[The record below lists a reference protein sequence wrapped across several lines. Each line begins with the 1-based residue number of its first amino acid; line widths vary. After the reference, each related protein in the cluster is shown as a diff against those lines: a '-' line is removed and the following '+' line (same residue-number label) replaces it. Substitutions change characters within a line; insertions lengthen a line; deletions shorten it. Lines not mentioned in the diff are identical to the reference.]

1 MTIHASLNLLFERY
15 DIEEEG
21 LVEHLKSKFSN
32 EYRLALK
39 DLKDEGVDIP
49 ESEIT
54 PGRIADH
61 IKDEK
66 KFLNEVEKFGK
77 DNSF

>member
-1 MTIHASLNLLFERY
+1 MTIHASLNLLFEKY
-15 DIEEEG
+15 DIDEEG
-21 LVEHLKSKFSN
+21 LVDYLKSKFSN

-49 ESEIT
+49 EYEIT
-54 PGRIADH
+54 PGRIADQ

-77 DNSF
+77 ENSF

>member
-1 MTIHASLNLLFERY
+1 MTIHVSLNLLFEKY
-15 DIEEEG
+15 SIDEEG
-21 LVEHLKSKFSN
+21 LVDHLKSKFSA
-32 EYRLALK
+32 EYKLALK
-39 DLKDEGVDIP
+39 DLKDEGVDSP

>member
-15 DIEEEG
+15 DIDEEG

-49 ESEIT
+49 ESDIT

-77 DNSF
+77 ENSF

>member
-1 MTIHASLNLLFERY
+1 MTIHVSLNLLFEKY
-15 DIEEEG
+15 DIDEEG
-21 LVEHLKSKFSN
+21 LVDYLKSKFSN

-39 DLKDEGVDIP
+39 ELKDEGVDIP

-66 KFLNEVEKFGK
+66 TFLNEVEKFGK

>member
-1 MTIHASLNLLFERY
+1 MNIHVSLNLLFEKY
-15 DIEEEG
+15 DIDEEG
-21 LVEHLKSKFSN
+21 LVDYLKSKFSN

-54 PGRIADH
+54 PGRIADQ

-77 DNSF
+77 ENSF

>member
-1 MTIHASLNLLFERY
+1 MTFHASLNLLFEKY
-15 DIEEEG
+15 DFDELG
-21 LVEHLKSKFSN
+21 LVDYLKSKFSN

>member
-1 MTIHASLNLLFERY
+1 MTIHASLNLLFEKY
-15 DIEEEG
+15 DIDEEG
-21 LVEHLKSKFSN
+21 LVNYLKSKFSN

>member
-1 MTIHASLNLLFERY
+1 MNIHVSLNLLFEKY
-15 DIEEEG
+15 DIDEEG

-77 DNSF
+77 ENSF

>member
-1 MTIHASLNLLFERY
+1 MNIHVSLNLLFEKY
-15 DIEEEG
+15 DIDEEG

-49 ESEIT
+49 ESDIT

-77 DNSF
+77 ENSF

>member
-1 MTIHASLNLLFERY
+1 MTIHASLNLLFEKY
-15 DIEEEG
+15 DIDEEG
-21 LVEHLKSKFSN
+21 LVDYLKSKFSN

-39 DLKDEGVDIP
+39 DLKDEGVGIP

-66 KFLNEVEKFGK
+66 KFLIEVEKFGK

>member
-15 DIEEEG
+15 DIDEEG
-21 LVEHLKSKFSN
+21 LVEHLKTKFFK
-32 EYRLALK
+32 EYKLVLK

-49 ESEIT
+49 ESDIT

-66 KFLNEVEKFGK
+66 TF
-77 DNSF
+77 

>member
-1 MTIHASLNLLFERY
+1 MTIHASLNLLFEKY
-15 DIEEEG
+15 DIDEEG
-21 LVEHLKSKFSN
+21 LVDYLKSKFLT
-32 EYRLALK
+32 EYKLALK
-39 DLKDEGVDIP
+39 DLKDEGVDNP

>member
-1 MTIHASLNLLFERY
+1 MNIHVSLNLLFEKY
-15 DIEEEG
+15 DIDEEG
-21 LVEHLKSKFSN
+21 LVDYLKSKFSN

-39 DLKDEGVDIP
+39 DLKNEGVDIP

-77 DNSF
+77 ENSF

>member
-1 MTIHASLNLLFERY
+1 MTIHASLNLLFEKY
-15 DIEEEG
+15 DIDEEG
-21 LVEHLKSKFSN
+21 LVDYLKSKFSN

-49 ESEIT
+49 ESDIT

-66 KFLNEVEKFGK
+66 TFLNEVEKFGK

>member
-1 MTIHASLNLLFERY
+1 MNIHVSLNLLFEKY
-15 DIEEEG
+15 DIDEEG
-21 LVEHLKSKFSN
+21 LVDYLKSKFSN

-77 DNSF
+77 ENSF

>member
-1 MTIHASLNLLFERY
+1 MTIHASLNLLFEKY
-15 DIEEEG
+15 DIDEEG
-21 LVEHLKSKFSN
+21 LVDYLKSKFSN

>member
-1 MTIHASLNLLFERY
+1 MNIHVSLNLLFEKY
-15 DIEEEG
+15 DISEEG
-21 LVEHLKSKFSN
+21 LVDYLKSKFSN

-66 KFLNEVEKFGK
+66 KFLNEVDKFGK

>member
-1 MTIHASLNLLFERY
+1 MNIHVSLNLLFEKY
-15 DIEEEG
+15 DIDEEG
-21 LVEHLKSKFSN
+21 LVNYLKSKFSN

-39 DLKDEGVDIP
+39 VLKDEGVDIP

>member
-1 MTIHASLNLLFERY
+1 MNIHVSLNLLFEKY
-15 DIEEEG
+15 DIDEES
-21 LVEHLKSKFSN
+21 LVDYLKSKFSN

-49 ESEIT
+49 ESDIT

-77 DNSF
+77 ENSF

>member
-1 MTIHASLNLLFERY
+1 MNIHVSLNLLFEKY
-15 DIEEEG
+15 DIDEEG
-21 LVEHLKSKFSN
+21 LVDYLKSKFSN

-39 DLKDEGVDIP
+39 VLKDEGVDIP

-77 DNSF
+77 ENSF

>member
-15 DIEEEG
+15 DIDEEG
-21 LVEHLKSKFSN
+21 LVEHLKSKFFK
-32 EYRLALK
+32 EYKLALK

-49 ESEIT
+49 ESDIT

-66 KFLNEVEKFGK
+66 TFLNEVEKFGK

>member
-15 DIEEEG
+15 DIDEEG

-77 DNSF
+77 ENSF

>member
-1 MTIHASLNLLFERY
+1 MTIHASLNLLFEKY
-15 DIEEEG
+15 DIDEEG
-21 LVEHLKSKFSN
+21 LVDYLKSKFSN

-39 DLKDEGVDIP
+39 ELKDEGVDIP

-66 KFLNEVEKFGK
+66 TFLNEVEKFGK

>member
-1 MTIHASLNLLFERY
+1 MNIHVSLNLLFEKY
-15 DIEEEG
+15 DIDEEG
-21 LVEHLKSKFSN
+21 LVDYLKSKFSN

-39 DLKDEGVDIP
+39 VLKDEGVDIP

>member
-1 MTIHASLNLLFERY
+1 MNIHFSLNLLFEKY
-15 DIEEEG
+15 DIDEEG
-21 LVEHLKSKFSN
+21 LVDYLKSKFSN

-77 DNSF
+77 ENSF

>member
-1 MTIHASLNLLFERY
+1 MNIHVSLNLLFEKY
-15 DIEEEG
+15 DIDEES
-21 LVEHLKSKFSN
+21 LVDYLKSKFSN

>member
-1 MTIHASLNLLFERY
+1 MTIHASLNLLFEKY
-15 DIEEEG
+15 DIDEEG
-21 LVEHLKSKFSN
+21 LVDYLKSKFSN

-54 PGRIADH
+54 QGRIADH

>member
-1 MTIHASLNLLFERY
+1 MNIHVSLNLLFEKY
-15 DIEEEG
+15 DISEEG
-21 LVEHLKSKFSN
+21 LVDYLKSKFSN

-66 KFLNEVEKFGK
+66 KFLNEVQKIGK

>member
-1 MTIHASLNLLFERY
+1 MTIHASLNLLFEKY
-15 DIEEEG
+15 DIDEEG
-21 LVEHLKSKFSN
+21 LVDYLKSKFSN

-77 DNSF
+77 ENSF

>member
-1 MTIHASLNLLFERY
+1 MNIHVSLNLLFEKY
-15 DIEEEG
+15 DIDEEG
-21 LVEHLKSKFSN
+21 LVDYLKSKFSN

-39 DLKDEGVDIP
+39 VLKDEGVDIP

-66 KFLNEVEKFGK
+66 AFLNEVEKFAK

>member
-1 MTIHASLNLLFERY
+1 MTIHESLNKLFEKY
-15 DIEEEG
+15 NIDEEG
-21 LVEHLKSKFSN
+21 LVDHLKSKFSA
-32 EYRLALK
+32 EYKLALK
-39 DLKDEGVDIP
+39 DLKDEGIENP
-49 ESEIT
+49 ASEVT

-66 KFLNEVEKFGK
+66 RFLNEVEKFGK

>member
-1 MTIHASLNLLFERY
+1 MNIHVSLNLLFEKY
-15 DIEEEG
+15 DIDEEG
-21 LVEHLKSKFSN
+21 LIDYLKSKFSN

-54 PGRIADH
+54 PGRIADQ

-77 DNSF
+77 ENSF

>member
-1 MTIHASLNLLFERY
+1 MNIHVSLNLLFEKY
-15 DIEEEG
+15 DIDEEG
-21 LVEHLKSKFSN
+21 LVDYLKSKFSN

-49 ESEIT
+49 ESDIT

-77 DNSF
+77 ENSF

>member
-1 MTIHASLNLLFERY
+1 MTIHVSLNLLFEKY
-15 DIEEEG
+15 DIDEEG
-21 LVEHLKSKFSN
+21 LVDYLKSKFSN

-39 DLKDEGVDIP
+39 ELKDEGVDIP

-66 KFLNEVEKFGK
+66 KFLNKVEKFGK

>member
-1 MTIHASLNLLFERY
+1 MNIHVSLNLLFEKY
-15 DIEEEG
+15 DISEEG
-21 LVEHLKSKFSN
+21 LVDYLKSKFSN

-77 DNSF
+77 ENSF

>member
-15 DIEEEG
+15 DIDEEG

-49 ESEIT
+49 ESDIT

>member
-1 MTIHASLNLLFERY
+1 MTIHASLNLLFEKY
-15 DIEEEG
+15 DIDEEG
-21 LVEHLKSKFSN
+21 LVDYLKSKFSN

-39 DLKDEGVDIP
+39 VLKDEGVDIP